1 MERYRN
7 YKTKEEAIKDYENF
21 KKDWKYSPEEES
33 GEHITGLKMS
43 KEFDKIAYED
53 LAGWYRK
60 MKEEGLSLEEI
71 REYQRRL
78 NNQFVLM
85 YQNSEKVSLLPQ
97 TPEERRKFDEE
108 TDKMRI
114 EYLQKKGY
122 SEEQIKQFE
131 ERLAKFRE
139 ERDYNK

>member
-1 MERYRN
+1 MGRYRN
-7 YKTKEEAIKDYENF
+7 YRTKEEAIKDYENF
-21 KKDWKYSPEEES
+21 KKDWKYSPEEER
-33 GEHITGLKMS
+33 GEHISGLKMS

-53 LAGWYRK
+53 LSGWYRK

-108 TDKMRI
+108 ADREKVEFFRMC
-114 EYLQKKGY
+114 GN
-122 SEEQIKQFE
+122 SEEKVKQLE
-131 ERLAKFRE
+131 ERLAKFRS
-139 ERDYNK
+139 ERDYN